1 MPAEIAAIER
11 LLKAGKSKVQRN
23 KLWEQI
29 CAENG
34 VGQVIGRDIHFS
46 PDDKQRLRDYIRA
59 EHGVDPQY
67 DSRAGGRMVMARQNA
82 SEKLSRD
89 SVFGHLLVMATA
101 GTTKLRV
108 NGADV
113 RTPHGSVLSVLPE
126 YLDTGHLRSG
136 KLVIVENGG
145 LMPFWADL
153 RLPDSWKNSVI
164 LYRGHRENAR
174 AVLEIASDQPAD
186 KLAWFF
192 DFDPAGQAFA
202 LGQGRGS
209 TLVPQNWREF
219 GGHTPFN
226 QPKTHRNQVSALKR
240 FKARVNGEL
249 LAIAE
254 HMASEEL
261 ALMQEHMVLRHVQ
274 LEAIAIDGRAM
285 AIAPD

>member
-1 MPAEIAAIER
+1 MPAEITAIER
-11 LLKAGKSKVQRN
+11 MLKAGKSKVQRN

-34 VGQVIGRDIHFS
+34 VGQVIGREIHFT

-89 SVFGHLLVMATA
+89 SVFGHLLVLATA
-101 GTTKLRV
+101 GSTKVRV
-108 NGADV
+108 SGADV
-113 RTPHGSVLSVLPE
+113 KTPQGSVLSVQPE
-126 YLDTGHLRSG
+126 CLDTDYLKSS

-145 LMPFWADL
+145 VMPCWADI
-153 RLPDSWKNSVI
+153 RLPESWKSSVI

-174 AVLEIASDQPAD
+174 AVAEITRAQPAD
-186 KLAWFF
+186 RLAWFY
-192 DFDPAGQAFA
+192 DFDPAGQVIA
-202 LGQGRGS
+202 LDQGRGS
-209 TLVPQNWREF
+209 TLVPRVWREF
-219 GGHTPFN
+219 GRHTPFN
-226 QPKTHRNQVSALKR
+226 QPKTHRNQALALKR
-240 FKARVNGEL
+240 LKSRASGEL
-249 LAIAE
+249 LAIAQ

-274 LEAIAIDGRAM
+274 LAALPIECEKMGIT
-285 AIAPD
+285 PD